1 MKEHKVQKNFQRI
14 ERKYLVDAKTMAALE
29 KEFSQHLVPDDYP
42 VSTISNLYFDNAD
55 YDLVEDSLARLHGRE
70 KVRMRTYDAKPKAD
84 SFAFLEIKKKILEVG
99 YKYRFV
105 ADMADIIR
113 YVAHPT
119 KAHPDA
125 NLKLQITLLELQRRY
140 VALKPMMFIGY
151 NRHSYRGIEDP
162 KVRVTIDREVVYR
175 NYDLD
180 LTAGR
185 HGEPLIEENQVIL
198 EIKVNGDQPDWMVEI
213 LNRYQVEEISFSKY
227 GRAYSKTLEASEV
240 RLAL

>member
-1 MKEHKVQKNFQRI
+1 MKEHKVQKNFKRI
-14 ERKYLVDAKTMAALE
+14 ESKYLVDAKTMTALE

-42 VSTISNLYFDNAD
+42 VSTISNLYFDNVD

-70 KVRMRTYDAKPKAD
+70 KVRMRTYDAKPK
-84 SFAFLEIKKKILEVG
+84 SRFL
-99 YKYRFV
+99 
-105 ADMADIIR
+105 ADMADTIH

-125 NLKLQITLLELQRRY
+125 NPELQLTLLELQRCY

-185 HGEPLIEENQVIL
+185 HGEPLIDKDQVIL

-213 LNRYQVEEISFSKY
+213 LNRHQVEEISFSKY
-227 GRAYSKTLEASEV
+227 GQAYSKSLEASEV

>member
-14 ERKYLVDAKTMAALE
+14 ESKYLVDAKTMTELE

-99 YKYRFV
+99 HKYRFV

-119 KAHPDA
+119 NAHPDA
-125 NLKLQITLLELQRRY
+125 NPELQLTLLELQRRY

-151 NRHSYRGIEDP
+151 KRHSYRGIEDT

-175 NYDLD
+175 NYDID
-180 LTAGR
+180 
-185 HGEPLIEENQVIL
+185 
-198 EIKVNGDQPDWMVEI
+198 
-213 LNRYQVEEISFSKY
+213 
-227 GRAYSKTLEASEV
+227 
-240 RLAL
+240 

>member
-1 MKEHKVQKNFQRI
+1 
-14 ERKYLVDAKTMAALE
+14 
-29 KEFSQHLVPDDYP
+29 
-42 VSTISNLYFDNAD
+42 
-55 YDLVEDSLARLHGRE
+55 
-70 KVRMRTYDAKPKAD
+70 
-84 SFAFLEIKKKILEVG
+84 
-99 YKYRFV
+99 
-105 ADMADIIR
+105 
-113 YVAHPT
+113 
-119 KAHPDA
+119 
-125 NLKLQITLLELQRRY
+125 
-140 VALKPMMFIGY
+140 MMFIGY

>member
-14 ERKYLVDAKTMAALE
+14 ESKYLVDAKTMTAME

-70 KVRMRTYDAKPKAD
+70 KVRMRTYDAKPKSD

-113 YVAHPT
+113 YVAHPN

-125 NLKLQITLLELQRRY
+125 NLELQLTLLELQRRY

-175 NYDLD
+175 NYALD

-213 LNRYQVEEISFSKY
+213 LNRHQVEEISFSKY
-227 GRAYSKTLEASEV
+227 GQAYSKTLKASEV